1 MHFSLLDPYEI
12 LDSIDISDLPMDD
25 NTPLGDLPHPSTEV
39 PSLHGD
45 PLDVAPL
52 QTLEPE
58 SSFSFD
64 PPIVFIELE
73 LDIPRSIRPNTTADH
88 VAQARELVGPD
99 VEVLAPSPG
108 ANVTEPPGD
117 GYIGVH
123 VLSLSTRSQNMMS
136 PTKQP
141 QAGGK
146 FAAKWEGPYIVEAVV
161 RPGSYKLK
169 TPKGK
174 KVARVGWALYY
185 LQGYLEII
193 NVNTDEGSH

>member
-1 MHFSLLDPYEI
+1 
-12 LDSIDISDLPMDD
+12 MDD

-39 PSLHGD
+39 PSLQGD

-58 SSFSFD
+58 SSFISFD
-64 PPIVFIELE
+64 PPTVFTELE

-117 GYIGVH
+117 GYFGVH
-123 VLSLSTRSQNMMS
+123 VLSLSYD
-136 PTKQP
+136 
-141 QAGGK
+141 
-146 FAAKWEGPYIVEAVV
+146 WEEAVGVFEEIRNHV
-161 RPGSYKLK
+161 R
-169 TPKGK
+169 
-174 KVARVGWALYY
+174 KVSRDVEEVLGAF
-185 LQGYLEII
+185 
-193 NVNTDEGSH
+193 

>member
-1 MHFSLLDPYEI
+1 MFVVFVVSAGKLAKLKAELREVEDGLVKALADPYEI

-58 SSFSFD
+58 FSFSFD
-64 PPIVFIELE
+64 PPIVFTELE

-117 GYIGVH
+117 GNKEQCINPEG
-123 VLSLSTRSQNMMS
+123 
-136 PTKQP
+136 
-141 QAGGK
+141 
-146 FAAKWEGPYIVEAVV
+146 FARFLG
-161 RPGSYKLK
+161 L
-169 TPKGK
+169 
-174 KVARVGWALYY
+174 
-185 LQGYLEII
+185 LESIFFI
-193 NVNTDEGSH
+193 